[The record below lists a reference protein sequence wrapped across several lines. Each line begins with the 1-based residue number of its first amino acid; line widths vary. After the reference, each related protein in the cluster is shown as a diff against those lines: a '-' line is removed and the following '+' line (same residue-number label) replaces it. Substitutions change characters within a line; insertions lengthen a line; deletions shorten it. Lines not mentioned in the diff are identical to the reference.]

1 MAHILVQTNGRRT
14 VLDEHDV
21 ELVDVD
27 DEKSAA
33 DLLERLR
40 RAVRDAE
47 PRPGRRSR
55 PVVRRLA
62 SIVPATYYRDV
73 CG

>member
-1 MAHILVQTNGRRT
+1 MAHILVQTNAHRT
-14 VLDEHDV
+14 VLDESDV
-21 ELVDVD
+21 ELADLD
-27 DEKSAA
+27 DRKSAA

-40 RAVRDAE
+40 TAVQGAE

-55 PVVRRLA
+55 HVRRVA